1 MESTGAFFGLLCHP
15 MGQTLRRTGPY
26 SRSAQLAK
34 PKRRTRESRF
44 LLQIRMDLTKH
55 LGGLPNIAQTLMI
68 DRIAMTLLRIE
79 LMDRDALES
88 DTPGVL
94 TERQSRD
101 YLAWVNTA
109 GRLPRSLGLEATKEH
124 TPSLHELINAPV
136 SEAAPAPPRKQPW
149 SASPLSTSSRCR
161 WYKTPRNRPSRE
173 PARAPWCAAGRTV
186 CWAIVAP

>member
-1 MESTGAFFGLLCHP
+1 MV
-15 MGQTLRRTGPY
+15 QTIRRTGPY

-55 LGGLPNIAQTLMI
+55 LGGSPNIAQTLMI

-109 GRLPRSLGLEATKEH
+109 GLVH
-124 TPSLHELINAPV
+124 
-136 SEAAPAPPRKQPW
+136 
-149 SASPLSTSSRCR
+149 
-161 WYKTPRNRPSRE
+161 
-173 PARAPWCAAGRTV
+173 AAGNEALHHRAVTRLDNTLDNVLAVAGTARDHFWVLVVGLMLSVALMGAASTV
-186 CWAIVAP
+186 VARILDRHQWLAWIGLAIVALVAFRMIYAGSFEVIRQI

>member
-1 MESTGAFFGLLCHP
+1 
-15 MGQTLRRTGPY
+15 
-26 SRSAQLAK
+26 
-34 PKRRTRESRF
+34 
-44 LLQIRMDLTKH
+44 
-55 LGGLPNIAQTLMI
+55 MI

-109 GRLPRSLGLEATKEH
+109 GRLLRSLGLEATEER

-136 SEAAPAPPRKQPW
+136 SEAAPAPLGEMRSVPLVVLQPGQQDVSDLRVRSTQRK
-149 SASPLSTSSRCR
+149 ASV
-161 WYKTPRNRPSRE
+161 
-173 PARAPWCAAGRTV
+173 CATQTIHI
-186 CWAIVAP
+186 IVLH

>member
-1 MESTGAFFGLLCHP
+1 LCHP

-55 LGGLPNIAQTLMI
+55 LGGSPNIAQTLMI

-94 TERQSRD
+94 TERQSWD

-109 GRLPRSLGLEATKEH
+109 GRLLRSLGLEATKEH

-149 SASPLSTSSRCR
+149 R
-161 WYKTPRNRPSRE
+161 
-173 PARAPWCAAGRTV
+173 
-186 CWAIVAP
+186 